1 MANFTTHIAVGTLAS
16 GMLATLTMA
25 ADVISPENVVGVT
38 LAGVLGSVLPDID
51 LKISRPSQA
60 IFNGL
65 AVFLSFAILFNFA
78 YKYSIAEMWIVWL
91 GVYLGVR
98 YGAHFVFHRM
108 SYHRGIYHSVLAG
121 LFFACV
127 TAIVYHYLLGRHEGV
142 AWLAGGFMF
151 VGYLI
156 HLTLDEIYSV
166 DIMDVRIKAS
176 FGTAMKLWDHKHMGH
191 STAMAVATVIA
202 FLMTPPAGTFV
213 DGITSRPLWAEL
225 RERLLPKEKWFG
237 VIAEIHGPRAVFPA
251 SLSSQITTG
260 AISRRSPGPTRIKD
274 TTPSPQS
281 PPRREASP
289 AK

>member
-1 MANFTTHIAVGTLAS
+1 MANFTTHIAIGTLAS

-25 ADVISPENVVGVT
+25 ADVIAPENIVGVT

-51 LKISRPSQA
+51 LKVSRPSQA

-78 YKYSIAEMWIVWL
+78 YRYSIAEMWIVWL
-91 GVYLGVR
+91 AVYLGVR

-127 TAIVYHYLLGRHEGV
+127 TAIIYRYLLDRPDGV

-176 FGTAMKLWDHKHMGH
+176 FGTALKLWDHKHMGH

-202 FLMTPPAGTFV
+202 FLMTPPAGAFV
-213 DGITSRPLWAEL
+213 DGITSRPLWAGL
-225 RERLLPKEKWFG
+225 RERLLPKDKWFG
-237 VIAEIHGPRAVFPA
+237 VIAEARGPKVIVPA

-260 AISRRSPGPTRIKD
+260 AIRKKSDPIKVD
-274 TTPSPQS
+274 AAARPAQS
-281 PPRREASP
+281 VPPREAKP